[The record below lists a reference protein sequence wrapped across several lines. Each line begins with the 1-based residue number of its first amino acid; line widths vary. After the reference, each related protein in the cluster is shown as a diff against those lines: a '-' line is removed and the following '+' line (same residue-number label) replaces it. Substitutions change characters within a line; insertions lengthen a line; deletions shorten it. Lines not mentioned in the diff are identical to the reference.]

1 MAEADDLLAQGKKL
15 FQQAADAE
23 SDNRETAEDDIRFS
37 RLEEQWP
44 SDIIAQRQREGR
56 PCLTI
61 DKTKAFIRQVVNDAR
76 QNKPAVK
83 VHPVDSGADP
93 ETADVINGLIKN
105 IEYISNADVAYD
117 TGIECAVTGGFG
129 YWRIKTDYA
138 YQDSFDIDLLIER
151 MPNPFAVYG
160 DPNSKQADSSDWMD
174 AFVVDRLNE
183 AQWKAKYK
191 DKSKTSWDDTDA
203 WGEAPWR
210 EGDEVMIAEWWH
222 REEVEQTIY
231 LTKDGLV
238 LNDERMADEDVQTAL
253 SVGAIE
259 IVQERKAKTYKVT
272 QRIMSGAEILEEND
286 WPGCYIPIIPVYGD
300 EFDVKGKRYFRSLIH
315 PVKDSQRQ
323 FNYWETAATEL
334 VALAPKVPF
343 IGVKGSFDHD
353 IDRWNTVNSQSHPF
367 LEYTGQQ
374 PPQRQ
379 PLDSGPAAGAM
390 QQALMANDNMKAVLG
405 IYDASLG
412 ARSNETSGKAI
423 MARQREGDVSTFHFM
438 DNRNRAIRHT
448 GIVLIDLIPHF
459 YDKPRI
465 LRIIGDD
472 GKQRS
477 APVNQQYEKT
487 DPKTGQP
494 VMQPQMGPDGR
505 PMQGP
510 QGEPLMAPVMAMHS
524 LTAGKYDLVVSTGPN
539 YTTQREEARESMTEV
554 IRAFPQAAPIL
565 GPLIAK
571 MSDWP
576 GAEDVA
582 EKMEKA
588 ADGQLPPQ
596 VQKMIEEG
604 KAKIEQL
611 TEENQKLKT
620 DTSIDQAKLQAQ
632 VQQAQVEAQNKVKI
646 ALIEIE
652 ADKQIQMQKI
662 AAQREIDTYKAQLAA
677 QVAASRPEPQRAT
690 Q

>member
-1 MAEADDLLAQGKKL
+1 MAEADDKLAQGKKL
-15 FQQAADAE
+15 WQQAADAE
-23 SDNRETAEDDIRFS
+23 SDNRATAEDDIRFS

-44 SDIIAQRQREGR
+44 NDIVAQRQREGR

-93 ETADVINGLIKN
+93 ETAEVINGLIKN

-138 YQDSFDIDLLIER
+138 YKDSFDIDLLIER

-174 AFVVDRLNE
+174 AFIVDRLNE
-183 AQWKAKYK
+183 AQWNAKYK
-191 DKSKTSWDDTDA
+191 DKSKASWNDADA
-203 WGEAPWR
+203 WGDTPWR
-210 EGDEVMIAEWWH
+210 DGDEVMVAEWWH
-222 REEVEQTIY
+222 REETEETIY
-231 LTKDGLV
+231 LTKDGMV

-253 SVGAIE
+253 GVRAIE
-259 IVQERKAKTYKVT
+259 IVQQRKAKTYKVT
-272 QRIMSGAEILEEND
+272 QYIMSGAEILEENE

-343 IGVKGSFDHD
+343 IGPKGAFDHD

-367 LEYTGQQ
+367 LEYTGAQ

-448 GIVLIDLIPHF
+448 GVVLIDLIPHF
-459 YDKPRI
+459 YNKA
-465 LRIIGDD
+465 RIIRVIGED
-472 GKQRS
+472 GKQKP
-477 APVNQQYEKT
+477 APINQPYPKT
-487 DPKTGQP
+487 DEKTGQP
-494 VMQPQMGPDGR
+494 IMQQQM
-505 PMQGP
+505 GP
-510 QGEPLMAPVMAMHS
+510 QGEPIMAPVMAMHS

-554 IRAFPQAAPIL
+554 LRAFPQAAPII
-565 GPLIAK
+565 GPMLAK
-571 MSDWP
+571 NSDWP
-576 GAEDVA
+576 GADEIA
-582 EKMEKA
+582 EKLEAM
-588 ADGQLPPQ
+588 ADGKLPPQ
-596 VQKMIEEG
+596 VEKMIEEG
-604 KAKIEQL
+604 KAKIAEL
-611 TEENQKLKT
+611 TEENAKLKG
-620 DTSIDQAKLQAQ
+620 DKSLDQAELAMKA
-632 VQQAQVEAQNKVKI
+632 QQAQVEAQNKVQI
-646 ALIEIE
+646 A
-652 ADKQIQMQKI
+652 QIDI
-662 AAQREIDTYKAQLAA
+662 AAEERIAQLKIDSEERIATYKAQLQASVQA
-677 QVAASRPEPQRAT
+677 QANANRPQPQRAA